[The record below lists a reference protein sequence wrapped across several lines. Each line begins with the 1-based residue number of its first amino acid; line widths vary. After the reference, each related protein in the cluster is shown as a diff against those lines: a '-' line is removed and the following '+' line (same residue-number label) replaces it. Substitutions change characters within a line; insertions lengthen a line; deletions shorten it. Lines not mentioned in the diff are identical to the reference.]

1 MVPFPMPPSDISAG
15 QSPSLHAHSP
25 APESVDAAASKRSV
39 YHVNVI
45 NSYSITHW
53 HIVKQAAGFSG
64 GTTRT
69 YRRHPK
75 KDPNAPEKWRSAYQ
89 LFRDDVNRELHG
101 QDIPFSDMSKIH
113 SKRWAELSEDL
124 RVKYFEQ
131 SNRDKEEYLR
141 KMAAYEQTLEYKQYG
156 EYLHNFYKQDST
168 VNRVGR
174 PKGTRSSASKGKDPT
189 NKGHLADPDEDFK
202 SSCAFASLLQPHHP
216 QGLHIGSEE
225 MLHSAVQQWAR
236 GQAYNEQASDML
248 MDETN
253 QRIVR
258 LKHIIPPLLAHSRG
272 TVQVS
277 ELQGDQLQEFY
288 KAGCEL
294 ASIGEWL
301 YQRQFPFLPTIF
313 PDLQHELPLIQ
324 GIVQMSRVAEDM
336 YRLLQSA
343 PELSTSLGEM
353 TTQYE
358 DIVRTKRLMYREIL
372 AQDGLASQRDQ
383 TNTTIYRGKQLE
395 SRALRLAQACE
406 GILKLL
412 SFTKTIITIDSTLF
426 DAQNLRNDLCTQP
439 VFIALQAL
447 AASLVEMSWTLAEF
461 LAAFRLDG
469 RFLTPSG
476 STVLFVYVVVKFAK
490 KVVHF
495 GGSKVVSR
503 PDIQR
508 SMRQLQCFLGS
519 LDGSRTSGTV
529 SVY

>member
-1 MVPFPMPPSDISAG
+1 MAGRSLKAREKTRAGLKNLSPNDRTLHGHDSMHSAMDLDPG
-15 QSPSLHAHSP
+15 DSSTPLSP
-25 APESVDAAASKRSV
+25 A
-39 YHVNVI
+39 
-45 NSYSITHW
+45 
-53 HIVKQAAGFSG
+53 FS
-64 GTTRT
+64 
-69 YRRHPK
+69 
-75 KDPNAPEKWRSAYQ
+75 
-89 LFRDDVNRELHG
+89 
-101 QDIPFSDMSKIH
+101 
-113 SKRWAELSEDL
+113 
-124 RVKYFEQ
+124 
-131 SNRDKEEYLR
+131 
-141 KMAAYEQTLEYKQYG
+141 
-156 EYLHNFYKQDST
+156 
-168 VNRVGR
+168 
-174 PKGTRSSASKGKDPT
+174 SS
-189 NKGHLADPDEDFK
+189 HLADPDEDFK

-372 AQDGLASQRDQ
+372 AQDGLACKTIGLPVDTLLLLRVRQWFALVTEQCMVRIARVCECRANSASAYNKEDISADALNQCSHRVLHAASQCANLCGSCFPVLAPQVLFIVSECVVWTNNKFRSAAHTQHKTNQPFVLTNTSLNPGKQAQRDQ